1 MCIARKVGE
10 AAENASKNML
20 LLTSNAIKLK
30 QYLHKCICHLT
41 LVKLGYRCKHEQVV

>member
-30 QYLHKCICHLT
+30 QYLAQMYLSFDT
-41 LVKLGYRCKHEQVV
+41 SQVRLQMQT